1 MDKNF
6 DMQKAIRAAA
16 NGLGVDPK
24 SLQNGQTDALL
35 GKLTPQQRAALQSVL
50 QDQAALQKLLA
61 SPQAQAVLKNF
72 MYPNKG

>member
-24 SLQNGQTDALL
+24 ELQNGQSDALL

>member
-1 MDKNF
+1 MDNNF
-6 DMQKAIRAAA
+6 DMQKAMRAAA

-24 SLQNGQTDALL
+24 QLQNGQADALL
-35 GKLTPQQRAALQSVL
+35 HKLTPQQRATLQSVL